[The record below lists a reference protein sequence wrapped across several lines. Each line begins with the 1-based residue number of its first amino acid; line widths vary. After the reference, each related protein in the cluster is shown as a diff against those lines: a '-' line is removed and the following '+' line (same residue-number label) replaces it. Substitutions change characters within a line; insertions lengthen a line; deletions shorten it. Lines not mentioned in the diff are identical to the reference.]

1 MASTHLCL
9 PVRLRGLLRLLPPG
23 SKIVA
28 DSGELLRL
36 LRYRHVVA
44 VGDYVSRLLRGL
56 GVEPWVMVYDCA
68 TMRSE
73 TECPW
78 KEDVTVR
85 NPASTLSPEAWHIV
99 CDAVRR
105 GAPGSIRVEG
115 EEDLLALAA
124 IMCCPQGCVVV
135 YGYPGVGS
143 IVAEVNA
150 ELKRLVR
157 YILSEMSRCPEG
169 PKS

>member
-1 MASTHLCL
+1 MAPTLLRL
-9 PVRLRGLLRLLPPG
+9 PARLRGLLRLLPPG
-23 SKIVA
+23 SRIVA
-28 DSGELLRL
+28 DSCELLRL

-44 VGDYVSRLLRGL
+44 VGDYVTRLLRWL

-73 TECPW
+73 TVCPW

-85 NPASTLSPEAWHIV
+85 NPASTLSLEAWQVV
-99 CDAVRR
+99 CSAVRR
-105 GAPGSIRVEG
+105 GEPKRIRVEG

-157 YILSEMSRCPEG
+157 YVLSEMARCPEG